1 MLSSLISDSTL
12 LLRDDLSETSKF
24 FSFFLSLSFFPFCL
38 LFITVNLHCDS
49 VITVLQIGGWG

>member
-24 FSFFLSLSFFPFCL
+24 FSFILSLSLFFPSVSCL
-38 LFITVNLHCDS
+38 LQLIYTV
-49 VITVLQIGGWG
+49 IQ